1 MISRVLHLLMLDIL
15 VVGVTLQ
22 RGAAVPALGSE
33 ATQSLDEMA
42 PGPASVGA
50 RRKAPGISAAGPLAH
65 LTSHS
70 R

>member
-1 MISRVLHLLMLDIL
+1 MVDIL

-22 RGAAVPALGSE
+22 RGASLPELGSD
-33 ATQSLDEMA
+33 AAAALDEVA
-42 PGPASVGA
+42 PGQAIVGA
-50 RRKAPGISAAGPLAH
+50 RRKAPGVSAAGTLAH